1 MQSERHRAR
10 RYPFAAGIELI
21 DLQSEAEMQGQTRD
35 LSLFGC
41 SVNTVKPWKVGTR
54 VRVRIL
60 HKGVVFVALGRVANT
75 RANAGMGVIFTTIEA
90 KNQMSLE
97 KWVDEL
103 RGR

>member
-41 SVNTVKPWKVGTR
+41 SVNTVTPWKVGTR

-60 HKGVVFVALGRVANT
+60 HKGAVFVALGRVANT
-75 RANAGMGVIFTTIEA
+75 RGNAGMGVIFTTIEA

-103 RGR
+103 RGQ

>member
-1 MQSERHRAR
+1 MRSERHRAR
-10 RYPFAAGIELI
+10 RYPFSAGIELI
-21 DLQSEAEMQGQTRD
+21 DLQSEAAMQGQTRD

-41 SVNTVKPWKVGTR
+41 SVNTVKPWKVGTK

-60 HKGVVFVALGRVANT
+60 HKGTVFVALGRVANT
-75 RANAGMGVIFTTIEA
+75 RANAGMGVIFTTIEP

-103 RGR
+103 RGQ